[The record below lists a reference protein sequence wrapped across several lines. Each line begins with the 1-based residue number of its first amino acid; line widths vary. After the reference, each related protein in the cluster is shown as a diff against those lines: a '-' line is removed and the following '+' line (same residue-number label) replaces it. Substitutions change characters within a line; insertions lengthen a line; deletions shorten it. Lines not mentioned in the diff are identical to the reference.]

1 MSDQELNQI
10 LDKIRKNDNKNFPK
24 SKVGFQKWTKKMSK
38 NENPKI
44 LSLKNFKII
53 TTREG
58 TFFNV
63 KIRIYLQFCSKRE
76 T

>member
-38 NENPKI
+38 NEN
-44 LSLKNFKII
+44 LKKVLKKTLEDELFSIM
-53 TTREG
+53 
-58 TFFNV
+58 
-63 KIRIYLQFCSKRE
+63 L
-76 T
+76 

>member
-38 NENPKI
+38 NEN
-44 LSLKNFKII
+44 LKKVLKKTLEDELFEHNALNFI
-53 TTREG
+53 
-58 TFFNV
+58 F
-63 KIRIYLQFCSKRE
+63 
-76 T
+76 